1 MSWGMN
7 LSTRGEDLALSLKQK
22 EPRGVVKQGSQSVII
37 CSQANTHTLQDCCAV
52 TFGVIRNLGREARP
66 RDRSSISKH

>member
-1 MSWGMN
+1 MSWRMN
-7 LSTRGEDLALSLKQK
+7 LSTRGEDLALSLEQK
-22 EPRGVVKQGSQSVII
+22 ELRGVVKQGSQSVII

-52 TFGVIRNLGREARP
+52 TLGVIRNLGREARP

>member
-1 MSWGMN
+1 MSWGMD
-7 LSTRGEDLALSLKQK
+7 LSTRGEGIALPLEQK
-22 EPRGVVKQGSQSVII
+22 EPCGIIKQGSQSVII

-52 TFGVIRNLGREARP
+52 TFEVIRNLGREARP